1 MRWDSGEPDRGRRNC
16 DRRHE
21 DKVAGIKTTQGML
34 LSLAV
39 ALCGAAGL
47 NSAQAQDIMA
57 KAPNDLTVPVDP
69 IDNPYHVL
77 DGKVDRGTYNGYRR
91 YHSSCHVCHGPDGL
105 GSSFAPSLV
114 DSMKQLDYGAFAE
127 VVVNGRQ
134 AQGATGNSVMPSF
147 AFDPNVMEY
156 MNDIYGYLR
165 ARTDGALDRGR
176 PQRIPN

>member
-1 MRWDSGEPDRGRRNC
+1 MRS
-16 DRRHE
+16 
-21 DKVAGIKTTQGML
+21 L
-34 LSLAV
+34 LCRIAAAI
-39 ALCGAAGL
+39 ALVNGAAMIPAE
-47 NSAQAQDIMA
+47 AQEGTVPP
-57 KAPNDLTVPVDP
+57 APNDLTAEIDP
-69 IDNPYHVL
+69 LDNPYHVD

-105 GSSFAPSLV
+105 GSSFAPALVESLK
-114 DSMKQLDYGAFAE
+114 SLDYVAFAE

-156 MNDIYGYLR
+156 MNDIYGYLK

-176 PQRIPN
+176 PQRLPK